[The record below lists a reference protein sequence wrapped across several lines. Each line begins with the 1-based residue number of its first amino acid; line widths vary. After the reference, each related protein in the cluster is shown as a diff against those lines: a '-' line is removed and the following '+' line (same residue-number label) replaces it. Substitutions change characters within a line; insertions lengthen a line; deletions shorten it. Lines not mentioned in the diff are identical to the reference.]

1 MVKFARRASFY
12 WLSNLDPEADAYDA
26 INQELLDKEDALRS
40 TIHNVGGNDMYTIN
54 GHDIRATDADA
65 AIQNA
70 RAAHETLATARR
82 NDVWRSTPHIVGRV
96 GGGLLGAGLGGTA
109 GYWGARALGYKDRGR
124 TVGTVG
130 GALAGALIGQ
140 AIGGNIGANLH
151 VNSASHPAINNGKS
165 VLLDLNRDI
174 NSHLTLSPTDS
185 TPEFFTP
192 SVADTARDNAAK
204 KWGI

>member
-1 MVKFARRASFY
+1 MVKFARKTDFY
-12 WLSNLDPEADAYDA
+12 WTSFLDPEADAYDA
-26 INQELLDKEDALRS
+26 VNQELLDKEEALHN
-40 TIHNVGGNDMYTIN
+40 TIHRVGGNDMYTID
-54 GHDIRATDADA
+54 GHDIDAGLADA
-65 AIQNA
+65 AILRA
-70 RAAHETLATARR
+70 RRRNEVLARHRR

-96 GGGLLGAGLGGTA
+96 GGGALGGVLGGTA

-130 GALAGALIGQ
+130 GAIAGALLGQ
-140 AIGGNIGANLH
+140 AVGGNIGANLH
-151 VNSASHPAINNGKS
+151 VNSPSYTPRSNGKS
-165 VLLDLNRDI
+165 VLENLNRGL

-185 TPEFFTP
+185 TPEFFDP